1 MTLSILYIA
10 SILIAA
16 GYSLI
21 NFTEFMDQ
29 YEIGILILSIPS
41 FIWLGFFWPSFK
53 KLFLTVLI
61 LLLSAIYLFQGD
73 LVNQQS
79 NFLLKYFLS
88 SQSLIMW
95 MTFFFPLSLLNGIFI
110 ILRDSLI

>member
-41 FIWLGFFWPSFK
+41 FIWLGFF
-53 KLFLTVLI
+53 
-61 LLLSAIYLFQGD
+61 
-73 LVNQQS
+73 LV
-79 NFLLKYFLS
+79 
-88 SQSLIMW
+88 
-95 MTFFFPLSLLNGIFI
+95 I
-110 ILRDSLI
+110 I

>member
-21 NFTEFMDQ
+21 NFTEFMGQ

-61 LLLSAIYLFQGD
+61 FIAERNLFVSGRLSEP
-73 LVNQQS
+73 
-79 NFLLKYFLS
+79 
-88 SQSLIMW
+88 
-95 MTFFFPLSLLNGIFI
+95 TE
-110 ILRDSLI
+110 

>member
-29 YEIGILILSIPS
+29 YETGILVLSIPI
-41 FIWLGFFWPSFK
+41 FIWFGFFWPPFK
-53 KLFLTVLI
+53 KLFLTVFI
-61 LLLSAIYLFQGD
+61 LLLSTIYLFQGD
-73 LVNQQS
+73 LANQQG

-95 MTFFFPLSLLNGIFI
+95 MTFFSP
-110 ILRDSLI
+110 